1 MKTRNC
7 DATLGP
13 KVRECPYCHGIIS
26 LRRCL
31 KYIYRGTNY
40 TTVCNHCNRS
50 VKLAK
55 EPIPFKYCVFAGFL
69 SIYLPMNLFLY
80 VYKMSFVD
88 SLIYSLPF
96 VVACILVVGIL
107 TFSKIRFSGDM

>member
-1 MKTRNC
+1 MIHANSICQEFSAYKTAARIDIHC
-7 DATLGP
+7 ELAAVPFSDL
-13 KVRECPYCHGIIS
+13 II
-26 LRRCL
+26 
-31 KYIYRGTNY
+31 T
-40 TTVCNHCNRS
+40 
-50 VKLAK
+50 
-55 EPIPFKYCVFAGFL
+55 GFL
-69 SIYLPMNLFLY
+69 SIYVPMNLFLY

>member
-1 MKTRNC
+1 MITFAKQPN
-7 DATLGP
+7 
-13 KVRECPYCHGIIS
+13 HGDRFLIPIMTQGVILKDKII
-26 LRRCL
+26 
-31 KYIYRGTNY
+31 T
-40 TTVCNHCNRS
+40 
-50 VKLAK
+50 
-55 EPIPFKYCVFAGFL
+55 GFL
-69 SIYLPMNLFLY
+69 SIYVPMNLFLY

>member
-1 MKTRNC
+1 
-7 DATLGP
+7 
-13 KVRECPYCHGIIS
+13 
-26 LRRCL
+26 
-31 KYIYRGTNY
+31 
-40 TTVCNHCNRS
+40 
-50 VKLAK
+50 
-55 EPIPFKYCVFAGFL
+55 
-69 SIYLPMNLFLY
+69 MNLFLY